1 MLVTC
6 KQFIDYRIGKLRSYV
21 YSWRKADIKYGN
33 VLISYVTG
41 RKIVKRYRHY
51 LPLCWI
57 FDKVEFQNKIELT
70 SHGSV
75 TQITLPIKLLK
86 NLNLSKRHTITNK
99 QTIAQCILITLL
111 FIKSFTFC
119 YFFCVSTITATIT
132 NHNTTLRLL
141 SRLKTKLFAEFFK
154 TWSCASIQ
162 IVWRR

>member
-21 YSWRKADIKYGN
+21 YSWRKAYIKYGN

-41 RKIVKRYRHY
+41 RKIVNRYRHY

-57 FDKVEFQNKIELT
+57 FDKDEFKNKIELT

-99 QTIAQCILITLL
+99 QTNHCTVYLNHTFIYNIFYVLL
-111 FIKSFTFC
+111 FLLCFYHHSHHHKSQHNFT
-119 YFFCVSTITATIT
+119 TII
-132 NHNTTLRLL
+132 
-141 SRLKTKLFAEFFK
+141 S
-154 TWSCASIQ
+154 S
-162 IVWRR
+162 